1 MKFVDNKWTIY
12 NKKIIRCGVIQILNE
27 VCPKGL
33 ISRPPERGAGNLHED
48 DVADLKLTSRVRR
61 SEAGRRGWDA
71 RKPARDVIFR
81 QMCGRGREII
91 ALARSSWSSVRKCGR
106 IIVVASLQ
114 AHAVLVR
121 WHSLGMIAT
130 EGQSQ
135 GRRNLAEDKDKWYV
149 TSCYEKKTFFLPHG
163 ISRII
168 NLRFCSM
175 LFIREIQ
182 MLYTSGF
189 CVVSH

>member
-1 MKFVDNKWTIY
+1 MKFVGNKWTVY
-12 NKKIIRCGVIQILNE
+12 NKKIIRCGVIQILDE

-33 ISRPPERGAGNLHED
+33 ISRVPERGAGDLHEG

-121 WHSLGMIAT
+121 WHSLGMLVT

-149 TSCYEKKTFFLPHG
+149 TSREKTFFLSHG
-163 ISRII
+163 ISKII
-168 NLRFCSM
+168 NLRFCSV
-175 LFIREIQ
+175 LFIREIFIQ
-182 MLYTSGF
+182 VLYTSDF